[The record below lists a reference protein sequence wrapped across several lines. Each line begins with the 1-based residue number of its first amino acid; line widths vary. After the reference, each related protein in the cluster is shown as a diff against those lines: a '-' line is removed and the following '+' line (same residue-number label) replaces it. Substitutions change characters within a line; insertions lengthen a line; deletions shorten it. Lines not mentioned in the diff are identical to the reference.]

1 MSRRAAALLRL
12 LTFAGA
18 ACATTASAPRHSAPV
33 DLLATA
39 PGRVRVLVFTSH
51 ECPIANSSA
60 PTLRALASRFA
71 AAPVDWFLVHVDPD
85 LTDAAAAAHAR
96 DYDLPGTVVRE
107 PAQAA
112 ARQLG
117 ITRTP
122 EAAVLVD
129 GALAYRGRIDDQ
141 WAALGIRRAEAGQ
154 SDLADAIVAVL
165 AGRAPAAARTTAVGC
180 LLPEP
185 LR

>member
-18 ACATTASAPRHSAPV
+18 ACATTASAPRHAAPV

-51 ECPIANSSA
+51 ECPIANSYA

-107 PAQAA
+107 PAQ
-112 ARQLG
+112 
-117 ITRTP
+117 
-122 EAAVLVD
+122 AAVLVD